1 MELRYILE
9 ILWSKRRL
17 AVGIFS
23 FIFLAVVIGTLLMPA
38 RYDATAKVLL
48 RKAPASDAV
57 LKSIGMSD
65 TFTTSASLSD
75 TERSNYLALAA
86 LRPIAEKTVSDLNLK
101 RIRIRSWLINAIP
114 GFRTVLAGVGLDMG
128 PAEKIMTAEEL
139 LDRPLSSFIFPRPHI
154 AIDQHEDTDIIE
166 IKGISP
172 LPEQAMA
179 IANSMA
185 NNFIEEELKRI
196 RRDYAG
202 AKAFIDHNIV
212 KARQEYIDAITRV
225 QDLKE
230 KEKFVNLDTEATN
243 IIEKI
248 SDFKKSYEDNRLS
261 IHKLKATIRNI
272 ESQIK
277 SIPKYQKSSE
287 LLKYNEV
294 ILNLKNTLRDLYL
307 SLAETKTRYTSK
319 HPSVI
324 DIENKITQIKELLQV
339 EMTRIFG
346 EETVSVDSVYQELS
360 EKLASNYADLA
371 GYEIQNE
378 VLPKIIDR
386 YDNEMMK
393 MPKQVAEYTKLQLS
407 VSVIQDVYNALLKHH
422 YQVGMMESVALSNI
436 YLVEAAIEPQKNDSK
451 HKKPSLPINLIMAVI
466 MGFIFSIGGILFVNY
481 LDDTIKSAKDIETD
495 GELNFLG
502 HVMELDKKTRKLIFH
517 MDPKHPFNESIRSIR
532 NNINHAFSNKVLKS
546 IVVTSHFDLEGKSF
560 FAANLAVS
568 LANEGKKVLI
578 VDGDLR
584 KSGIWNYFGLPRGA
598 GLTDYLLGNSEFESV
613 LCKTDIEGL
622 HIIPSGSVPHDPAKL
637 VETDNL
643 HDLILQMAGVYDVVI
658 IDTPSLKTA
667 SAAIILGRWTDG
679 SILILQEGRVRT
691 NDFSDMLAL
700 FKRAK
705 VNLIGVVFNR
715 GRNNSLS

>member
-532 NNINHAFSNKVLKS
+532 NNINHAFSNKMLKS

-667 SAAIILGRWTDG
+667 SDAIILGRWTDG
-679 SILILQEGRVRT
+679 SILILQEGRVRI

>member
-532 NNINHAFSNKVLKS
+532 NNINHAFSNKMLKS

-667 SAAIILGRWTDG
+667 SDAIILGRWTDG

>member
-154 AIDQHEDTDIIE
+154 EIDQHEDTDIIE

-324 DIENKITQIKELLQV
+324 DIENKIAQIKELLQV

-532 NNINHAFSNKVLKS
+532 NNINHAFSNKMLKS

-613 LCKTDIEGL
+613 LRKTDIEGL

-667 SAAIILGRWTDG
+667 SDAIILGRWTDG
-679 SILILQEGRVRT
+679 SILILQEGRGRT

>member
-324 DIENKITQIKELLQV
+324 DIENKIAQIKELLQV

-532 NNINHAFSNKVLKS
+532 NNINHAFSNKMLKS

-643 HDLILQMAGVYDVVI
+643 RDLILQMAGVYDVVI

-667 SAAIILGRWTDG
+667 SDAIILGRWTDG
-679 SILILQEGRVRT
+679 SIIILQEGRVRT

-705 VNLIGVVFNR
+705 VNLIGAVFNR

>member
-324 DIENKITQIKELLQV
+324 DIENKIAQIKELLQV

-502 HVMELDKKTRKLIFH
+502 HVMELDKKNRKLIFH

-532 NNINHAFSNKVLKS
+532 NNINHAFSNKMLKS

-643 HDLILQMAGVYDVVI
+643 RDLILQMAGVYDVVI

-667 SAAIILGRWTDG
+667 SDAIILGRWTDG
-679 SILILQEGRVRT
+679 SILILQEGRVRI

-705 VNLIGVVFNR
+705 VNLIGAVFNR

>member
-481 LDDTIKSAKDIETD
+481 LDDTIKSATDIETD

-532 NNINHAFSNKVLKS
+532 NNINHAFSNKMLKS

-667 SAAIILGRWTDG
+667 SDAIILGRWTDG

>member
-532 NNINHAFSNKVLKS
+532 NNINHAFSNKMLKS

-584 KSGIWNYFGLPRGA
+584 KSCIWNYFGLPRGA

-643 HDLILQMAGVYDVVI
+643 RDLILQMAGVYDVVI

-667 SAAIILGRWTDG
+667 SDAIILGRWTDG

>member
-532 NNINHAFSNKVLKS
+532 NNINHAFSNKMLKS

-667 SAAIILGRWTDG
+667 SDAIILGRWTDG
-679 SILILQEGRVRT
+679 SILILQEGRGRT

>member
-9 ILWSKRRL
+9 ILWSLRRL

-114 GFRTVLAGVGLDMG
+114 GFRTILAGVGLDMG

-532 NNINHAFSNKVLKS
+532 NNINHAFSNKMLKS

-667 SAAIILGRWTDG
+667 SDAIILGRWTDG
-679 SILILQEGRVRT
+679 SILILQEGRGRT

>member
-451 HKKPSLPINLIMAVI
+451 HKKPSLPIN
-466 MGFIFSIGGILFVNY
+466 
-481 LDDTIKSAKDIETD
+481 
-495 GELNFLG
+495 
-502 HVMELDKKTRKLIFH
+502 
-517 MDPKHPFNESIRSIR
+517 P
-532 NNINHAFSNKVLKS
+532 
-546 IVVTSHFDLEGKSF
+546 
-560 FAANLAVS
+560 VS
-568 LANEGKKVLI
+568 YTHLT
-578 VDGDLR
+578 
-584 KSGIWNYFGLPRGA
+584 LP
-598 GLTDYLLGNSEFESV
+598 
-613 LCKTDIEGL
+613 
-622 HIIPSGSVPHDPAKL
+622 
-637 VETDNL
+637 
-643 HDLILQMAGVYDVVI
+643 
-658 IDTPSLKTA
+658 
-667 SAAIILGRWTDG
+667 
-679 SILILQEGRVRT
+679 T
-691 NDFSDMLAL
+691 N
-700 FKRAK
+700 RE
-705 VNLIGVVFNR
+705 V
-715 GRNNSLS
+715 

>member
-212 KARQEYIDAITRV
+212 KTRQEYIDAITRV

-532 NNINHAFSNKVLKS
+532 NNINHAFSNKMLKS

-667 SAAIILGRWTDG
+667 SDAIILGRWTDG
-679 SILILQEGRVRT
+679 SILILQEGRGRT

>member
-667 SAAIILGRWTDG
+667 SDAIILGRWTDG
-679 SILILQEGRVRT
+679 SILILQEGRGRT